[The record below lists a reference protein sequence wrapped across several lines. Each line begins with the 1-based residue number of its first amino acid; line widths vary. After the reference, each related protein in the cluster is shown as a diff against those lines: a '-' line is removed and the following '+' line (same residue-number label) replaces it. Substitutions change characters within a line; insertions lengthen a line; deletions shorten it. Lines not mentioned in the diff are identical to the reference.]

1 MTPRP
6 QADRPL
12 TRGTGKLRGKV
23 ALFPVAGA
31 RRARHPRERRGA
43 RADLDSPDPGVVF
56 SSQGRNI
63 RIGGSAWSSR

>member
-23 ALFPVAGA
+23 ALFPVAVAPGPIWTPLISASFSPRKVATFGSEGA
-31 RRARHPRERRGA
+31 LGRAGEPAEVT
-43 RADLDSPDPGVVF
+43 PC
-56 SSQGRNI
+56 
-63 RIGGSAWSSR
+63 